1 MERVLIAE
9 RRLVFSE
16 KGSSERKS
24 LLIRICAP
32 QPVDP
37 GSVQFRPDADTSSC
51 LVEFDGI
58 PDANRGE
65 IYGADSI
72 QALQLAVDIEPM
84 LKHLSKRYDFYFPT
98 GEDYFDE

>member
-1 MERVLIAE
+1 MERIPIAQ
-9 RRLVFSE
+9 RKLVFSE
-16 KGSSERKS
+16 KGSPERKP
-24 LLIRICAP
+24 LLIRIFAP
-32 QPVDP
+32 RPVDP

-51 LVEFDGI
+51 LVEFVGI
-58 PDANRGE
+58 PDANHGE

-98 GEDYFDE
+98 GEGYFDE

>member
-1 MERVLIAE
+1 M
-9 RRLVFSE
+9 
-16 KGSSERKS
+16 
-24 LLIRICAP
+24 LIRIYAP

-37 GSVQFRPDADTSSC
+37 GTVRWRPDANTSSC

-58 PDANRGE
+58 PDANHGE

-84 LKHLSKRYDFYFPT
+84 LKHLSERYDFYFPT
-98 GEDYFDE
+98 GEGYFDE